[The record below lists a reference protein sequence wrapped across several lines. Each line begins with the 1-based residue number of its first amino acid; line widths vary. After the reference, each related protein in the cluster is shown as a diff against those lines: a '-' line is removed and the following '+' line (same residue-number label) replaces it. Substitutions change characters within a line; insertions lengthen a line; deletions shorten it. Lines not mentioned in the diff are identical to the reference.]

1 MPNQK
6 LGDIKMEI
14 MTINGTEIQVTAGEA
29 RVINLLKSGVC
40 EGSAFEQGSGRYKRT
55 DMPQTS
61 ARREALG
68 IVRLKKTDVPQHAF
82 FATHPRH
89 QFAYT
94 LRA

>member
-1 MPNQK
+1 
-6 LGDIKMEI
+6 MEI
-14 MTINGTEIQVTAGEA
+14 MTINGTEIKVTAGEA

-40 EGSAFEQGSGRYKRT
+40 EGAAFEQGSGRHKRT

>member
-1 MPNQK
+1 
-6 LGDIKMEI
+6 MEM
-14 MTINGTEIQVTAGEA
+14 MTINGNEIKVTAGEA

-40 EGSAFEQGSGRYKRT
+40 EGAAFEQGSGRHKRT
-55 DMPQTS
+55 DMPQTAS
-61 ARREALG
+61 RRKTLG
-68 IVRLKKTDVPQHAF
+68 IVLLKKTDVPQHAF